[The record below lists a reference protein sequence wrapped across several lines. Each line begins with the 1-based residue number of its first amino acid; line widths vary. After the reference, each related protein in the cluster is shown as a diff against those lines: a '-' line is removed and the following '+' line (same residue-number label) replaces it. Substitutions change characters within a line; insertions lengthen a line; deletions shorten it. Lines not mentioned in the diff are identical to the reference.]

1 MSAVS
6 CNWSENS
13 FGRAFLQFMFVDSPL
28 FFLKG
33 QVMRTKGPNRYF
45 IGNDAWNEE
54 AATERE
60 KKSQ

>member
-1 MSAVS
+1 
-6 CNWSENS
+6 
-13 FGRAFLQFMFVDSPL
+13 
-28 FFLKG
+28 
-33 QVMRTKGPNRYF
+33 MRTKGPNRYF